1 MKHINKLLLLFTTL
15 SIFTG
20 CDNFEKLNTD
30 PDTATTVP
38 SSMLATKVIY
48 EVVRKDRTVKE
59 YVNDGVLAKQIVWNE
74 GVSDLQYNNIG
85 RGDFDGFLQVVNCN
99 DMVAKSPGHKG
110 YEGLSL
116 FSKAYLL
123 YYISL
128 NIGDIPYSNAG
139 QGEEGNPRPKY
150 ETQKEVMQGILS
162 DLDKAYQCFS
172 EAEDMAFEGDIIF
185 NGNKENWKKTVTA
198 FQLKVL
204 MNLSKK
210 ENESDLNLKSRFA
223 GIVQNGSLMVSNA
236 DNFQMVYKD
245 QQGMKY
251 PFNDLTSNQTKY
263 AMMSSVLVDQ
273 MKEYEDYR
281 LFYYGEPSIAKIN
294 EGKEESDFDAYVGVD
309 PSLPYGEVS
318 KAHGANL
325 FCRPNLRYISESH
338 VEGEPLIRLGY
349 SEQQF
354 LLAEACLRGWISG
367 NVSDYYKKGI
377 DAHMQFVRD
386 CTPDEYAHGRIITD
400 NYIASYLANDKI
412 QLTGSF
418 EKDLEKIIIQKYIS
432 YYLQHTYEAY
442 YDYRRT
448 GYPVLPINPESS
460 KNVTAPDRIPVRYM
474 YPEREYNYNRENLE
488 EALSRQ
494 FGGSDNINDI
504 MWILK

>member
-1 MKHINKLLLLFTTL
+1 MKHINKFLLLLFSQ
-15 SIFTG
+15 SIWVG
-20 CDNFEKLNTD
+20 CDNFEAINTD
-30 PDTATTVP
+30 PDTPITVL
-38 SSMLATKVIY
+38 SSMLATKLVY

-85 RGDFDGFLQVVNCN
+85 RGEFDGFLQVINCN
-99 DMVAKSPGHKG
+99 DMVAKAPGQKG
-110 YEGLSL
+110 YEGLAL
-116 FSKAYLL
+116 FIKAYLL

-128 NIGDIPYSNAG
+128 NMGDIPYSNAG
-139 QGEEGNPRPKY
+139 QGEEGNTRPKY
-150 ETQKEVMQGILS
+150 ETQKEVMINILS
-162 DLDKAYQCFS
+162 DLDKSYKCFS
-172 EAEDMAFEGDIIF
+172 EAEETAFEGDIIF
-185 NGNKENWKKTVTA
+185 NGNKESWKKTITA
-198 FQLKVL
+198 LQLKVL
-204 MNLSKK
+204 INLSKK
-210 ENESDLNLKSRFA
+210 ESESDLNLKSRFA
-223 GIVQNGSLMVSNA
+223 KLIQNGSLMTSNA
-236 DNFQMVYKD
+236 DNFQLVYKD

-263 AMMSSVLVDQ
+263 AMMSSVLIDQ
-273 MKEYEDYR
+273 MKEYNDYR
-281 LFYYGEPSIAKIN
+281 LFYYGEPSIAKLN
-294 EGKEESDFDAYVGVD
+294 EGKIENEFDAYVGID

-325 FCRPNLRYISESH
+325 FCRPNLRYISEAH
-338 VEGEPLIRLGY
+338 VEGEPLVRLGY

-354 LLAEACLRGWISG
+354 ILAEACLRGWISG
-367 NVSDYYKKGI
+367 NTSDFYQKGI
-377 DAHMQFVRD
+377 EAHMKFVRD
-386 CTPDEYAHGRIITD
+386 CTPEKYTHGRVMTD
-400 NYIASYLANDKI
+400 DYIASYPANDKV

-418 EKDLEKIIIQKYIS
+418 EKDLEKIITQKYIS

-474 YPEREYNYNRENLE
+474 YPTNEYNYNRENLE

-494 FGGSDNINDI
+494 FRGNDNINDI
-504 MWILK
+504 MWVIK